1 MVPAPS
7 APRHAKTEPLNA
19 GAVAEARRHRLDSS
33 SALVQASLPKNNGA
47 RELVD
52 PYVIV
57 GTAAAATAAP
67 PPHCATL
74 LVFSIGKRSRG
85 HTAQP
90 KFFFLQLALLCSS
103 IV

>member
-1 MVPAPS
+1 MRLLWRAATALS
-7 APRHAKTEPLNA
+7 HC
-19 GAVAEARRHRLDSS
+19 RRRAACRLDSS

>member
-1 MVPAPS
+1 MRLLWRAATALS
-7 APRHAKTEPLNA
+7 HC
-19 GAVAEARRHRLDSS
+19 RRRAACRLDSS

-90 KFFFLQLALLCSS
+90 KFFFFLQLALLCSS